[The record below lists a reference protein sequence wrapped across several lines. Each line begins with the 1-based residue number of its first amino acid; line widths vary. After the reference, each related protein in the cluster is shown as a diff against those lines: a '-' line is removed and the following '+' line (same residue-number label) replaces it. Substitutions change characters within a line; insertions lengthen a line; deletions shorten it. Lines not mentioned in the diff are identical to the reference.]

1 MKIFKLIAFVFSVSL
16 VSACTGKFSIE
27 ADTGSEDYDGVK
39 VYMIRKAPVD
49 NSGNIVLDSTVI
61 AGRHFTF
68 SRKMTGEPCI
78 VMFELAPK
86 AVEGHTVFYHDLPTA
101 SCVAEPGHVS
111 LAYSQ
116 DGAAVSGTPWNDDYD
131 RFVLAPSRRARAL
144 SREYA
149 ERTSESDSIRAFY
162 AAAVPEYIA
171 FVRKYAD
178 TEVGAAVFFSRG
190 RSFYPDSAYTA
201 LSRMMAPEYLEQ
213 ERAREARFNAER
225 KAAEAAFSASRE
237 GNPFIDFMSETPDGR
252 TVRFSD
258 AVKSNEA
265 VLLVFW
271 ASWCR
276 PCRAE
281 IPQLKRLYDE
291 YRDAGLE
298 IVGVSLD
305 ADRAA
310 WEKAMETE
318 NMPWPQWSTFEGFDS
333 ESAKSY
339 AVHSIPYV
347 VLIDSE
353 GMIAS
358 VNKHGE
364 ALEKEIGN
372 LL

>member
-1 MKIFKLIAFVFSVSL
+1 
-16 VSACTGKFSIE
+16 
-27 ADTGSEDYDGVK
+27 
-39 VYMIRKAPVD
+39 
-49 NSGNIVLDSTVI
+49 
-61 AGRHFTF
+61 
-68 SRKMTGEPCI
+68 
-78 VMFELAPK
+78 
-86 AVEGHTVFYHDLPTA
+86 
-101 SCVAEPGHVS
+101 
-111 LAYSQ
+111 
-116 DGAAVSGTPWNDDYD
+116 
-131 RFVLAPSRRARAL
+131 
-144 SREYA
+144 
-149 ERTSESDSIRAFY
+149 
-162 AAAVPEYIA
+162 
-171 FVRKYAD
+171 
-178 TEVGAAVFFSRG
+178 
-190 RSFYPDSAYTA
+190 
-201 LSRMMAPEYLEQ
+201 
-213 ERAREARFNAER
+213 
-225 KAAEAAFSASRE
+225 
-237 GNPFIDFMSETPDGR
+237 MSETPDGR
-252 TVRFSD
+252 TVQFSD

-305 ADRAA
+305 ADRDA

-318 NMPWPQWSTFEGFDS
+318 NMPWPQWSTLEGFDS